1 MRMRHR
7 IWIVAVLAAAACD
20 AGPYEPDGPF
30 LGLQAELYLTAALD
44 IMENNSIRKY
54 EIEWPAF
61 REIALD
67 SAYQAAAIDP
77 VDTYPMIVD
86 ALERIGDQHSFFRP
100 APGTV
105 AAVGPAPVGGS
116 ARAAPATVAPST
128 DLVAPGV
135 GYIDVPE
142 FNGGGAEADSLA
154 STYHRLI
161 EAVDTLGPTC
171 RWVVDLRGNLGGNM
185 WPMIAGVGPVLGEGV
200 VGFFLD
206 PDSVVL
212 PWTYSAGSA
221 EVDGVSLALVPEP
234 YELVWPFPYVA
245 VLTDS
250 LTASSGEAVA
260 VAFRGR
266 PETRSFGG
274 STWGVSTA
282 NSAFPMPDGAVIFLT
297 VSTMVDRLGTVY
309 GGELVPDE
317 PVEGGEK
324 TGDPATDAVLAAAV
338 AWLEAQSC
346 G

>member
-1 MRMRHR
+1 MRIRHR
-7 IWIVAVLAAAACD
+7 TWIVAVLAAAACD

-44 IMENNSIRKY
+44 IMESNSIRKY

-67 SAYQAAAIDP
+67 AAYQATAVYP

-86 ALERIGDQHSFFRP
+86 ALERIGDNHSFFRP
-100 APGTV
+100 APGTST
-105 AAVGPAPVGGS
+105 APAPAGEP
-116 ARAAPATVAPST
+116 APAAPAAVDPSA
-128 DLVAPGV
+128 DVVAPGI

-154 STYHRLI
+154 SAYHRLI
-161 EAVDTLGPTC
+161 EGIDTLGATC

-185 WPMIAGVGPVLGEGV
+185 WPMLAGVGPVLGEGT
-200 VGFFLD
+200 VGYFVD
-206 PDSVVL
+206 PDSVML
-212 PWTYSAGSA
+212 SWTYAAGSA
-221 EVDGVSLALVPEP
+221 QVDGVSLAQASEP
-234 YELVWPFPYVA
+234 YELASPFPHVA

-250 LTASSGEAVA
+250 LTASSGEAIA

-266 PETRSFGG
+266 DQARSFGQ

-282 NSAFPMPDGAVIFLT
+282 NSAFPLGDGAVIFLT

-317 PVEGGEK
+317 AVEGGEK

-338 AWLEAQSC
+338 AWLDAQSC